1 MWQTMKWR
9 SLCSALL
16 VMLGLTIVLSACGG
30 GDHTSPAPSG
40 SITVTVMET
49 DYKIDSSIKTF
60 KAGQLYHFVVAN
72 NGGLTHEFMIMPKTG
87 SSMHMHDAH
96 DEALVMLE
104 NIAPGE
110 IK

>member
-1 MWQTMKWR
+1 MKWR

-49 DYKIDSSIKTF
+49 DYKID
-60 KAGQLYHFVVAN
+60 
-72 NGGLTHEFMIMPKTG
+72 
-87 SSMHMHDAH
+87 
-96 DEALVMLE
+96 
-104 NIAPGE
+104 
-110 IK
+110 